1 MKKRLSED
9 EKRYKK
15 LYSIENLKLAWD
27 RINASTN
34 NLSYK
39 NLYRTLFWYYE
50 NDLNTNIEILSKKLK
65 NKSYIPSKSLKI
77 YKPKES
83 GLQRPFSLLDIE
95 DLIVYQAI
103 ANIVIPA
110 FANKR
115 KKLEKKCIFSNLFNE
130 HLETNIFLFQAWKQG
145 YKDYKK
151 RISQNFCN
159 GLTYTAHFDL
169 AAYYDTIDQNSL
181 LSDLVKDTN
190 DSIGCLLSK
199 CLQEWSNKTESES
212 KKISHGIP
220 QGPLSSNVFAE
231 LFLLPIDNFLVDNNI
246 CYSRYVDD
254 IVIQGKTIQEVQR
267 AIVLLDIKCKE
278 KGLVPQS
285 SKFSIYEA
293 KTIDEAIGKNPSLS
307 TVEKQNIFSDE
318 KKVLELFNN
327 SFNEKFFDSSV
338 IRYIL
343 KTFDTS
349 DILIDKVFAE
359 FSNHYEFAEDFCL
372 YLSRIINAKT
382 SAKILLFITNCL
394 NRIIPYDYVESEI
407 WCLLANLSEYENIQT
422 FAQIAIAKLKNRCS
436 DILKCGIYTYLS
448 KLNDNRF
455 IKFLSHEE
463 NKLILLFKINDISKS
478 VTENKNFLELVKF
491 YANRNSNTI
500 KTILSRHLYFMLQ
513 YNEIT
518 EKKYRQFINL
528 LPPLNRQKLETIN
541 FYLKEEFGID
551 STIDWKDFFGD
562 NFDHANT
569 IFYHAHL
576 AGKRHKSEWL
586 NAIDSF
592 NDLLTRALITNLK
605 VWEPTQKLPPL
616 IVKDKK
622 MKDKAQEIGCLL
634 DKSTSLAKLYPVLI
648 GNAHDIH
655 SRRCKNPL
663 SHAIDSKTFEFTSFV
678 TRTEYYKYFEK
689 ERIVLSEIV
698 KVINSY
704 NKTIISS
711 SD

>member
-1 MKKRLSED
+1 MKKRLSQD

-15 LYSIENLKLAWD
+15 FYSIENLKLAWD

-50 NDLNTNIEILSKKLK
+50 NYLNTNIEILSKKLK

-115 KKLEKKCIFSNLFNE
+115 KKLEKKYIFSNLFNE

-212 KKISHGIP
+212 KKIFHGIP

-343 KTFDTS
+343 KTFYTS

-407 WCLLANLSEYENIQT
+407 WCLLANLSEYENIQP

-448 KLNDNRF
+448 KLKDNRF

-463 NKLILLFKINDISKS
+463 NKLILFFQIQNITTSITYNLYFPQLLQYYSK
-478 VTENKNFLELVKF
+478 
-491 YANRNSNTI
+491 RNSD
-500 KTILSRHLYFMLQ
+500 ILKKLISRHLYFMFQYDKISEDQ
-513 YNEIT
+513 YNFFMS
-518 EKKYRQFINL
+518 Q
-528 LPPLNRQKLETIN
+528 LPKLNKMKIETIN
-541 FYLKEEFGID
+541 FYLKKDFEID
-551 STIDWKDFFGD
+551 SDIDWIFFLGD
-562 NFDHANT
+562 SFEHVT
-569 IFYHAHL
+569 SIFFHAHL

-586 NAIDSF
+586 NAINSF
-592 NDLLTRALITNLK
+592 NDLLIRAFIKKLNTWYPSLK
-605 VWEPTQKLPPL
+605 TPPL
-616 IVKDKK
+616 IVRDNKGRNKGQDF
-622 MKDKAQEIGCLL
+622 GCLL
-634 DKSTSLAKLYPVLI
+634 DRSSPLAKSYPLLI
-648 GNAHDIH
+648 GSALDIH
-655 SRRCKNPL
+655 NRRCKNPL
-663 SHAIDSKTFEFTSFV
+663 SHAIDSKSFEFTSFV

>member
-1 MKKRLSED
+1 MFLAGFIIAGLNYRYSWIILPNSVVIVASVLFILAYIIYAEVLRENTYLSRTIEVQENQKVIDTGLYGIVRHPMYAATILLFLSMPLILGSIISFIIFLVYPFIIAKR
-9 EKRYKK
+9 
-15 LYSIENLKLAWD
+15 I
-27 RINASTN
+27 
-34 NLSYK
+34 K
-39 NLYRTLFWYYE
+39 NE
-50 NDLNTNIEILSKKLK
+50 E
-65 NKSYIPSKSLKI
+65 
-77 YKPKES
+77 E
-83 GLQRPFSLLDIE
+83 
-95 DLIVYQAI
+95 V
-103 ANIVIPA
+103 
-110 FANKR
+110 
-115 KKLEKKCIFSNLFNE
+115 LEKELK
-130 HLETNIFLFQAWKQG
+130 G

-382 SAKILLFITNCL
+382 STKILLFITNCL

-407 WCLLANLSEYENIQT
+407 WCLLANLSEYENIQP

-448 KLNDNRF
+448 KLDDNRF

-463 NKLILLFKINDISKS
+463 NKLILFFQIQNITTSITYNKYFPQLLQYYSK
-478 VTENKNFLELVKF
+478 
-491 YANRNSNTI
+491 RNSDSLKKLI
-500 KTILSRHLYFMLQ
+500 SRHLYFMFQYDKISEDQ
-513 YNEIT
+513 YNSFMS
-518 EKKYRQFINL
+518 Q
-528 LPPLNRQKLETIN
+528 LPKLNKMKIETIN
-541 FYLKEEFGID
+541 FYLKKDFEID
-551 STIDWKDFFGD
+551 SDIDWKVFFGD
-562 NFDHANT
+562 SFEHVT
-569 IFYHAHL
+569 SIFYHAHL

-592 NDLLTRALITNLK
+592 NDLLIRVFIAKLSTWKPELKTPSLIIK
-605 VWEPTQKLPPL
+605 GK
-616 IVKDKK
+616 KGRDKGQ
-622 MKDKAQEIGCLL
+622 DFGCLL
-634 DKSTSLAKLYPVLI
+634 DRSSPLAKSYPLLI
-648 GNAHDIH
+648 GNAQSIH
-655 SRRCKNPL
+655 NRRCKNPL
-663 SHAIDSKTFEFTSFV
+663 SHAMDTKTFQFTSFV
-678 TRTEYYKYFEK
+678 KKTEYYDYFSKEK
-689 ERIVLSEIV
+689 ILLSEII
-698 KVINSY
+698 KIINKY
-704 NKTIISS
+704 N
-711 SD
+711 